1 MKRPARTRI
10 GTRNLNRIILMSA
23 WGFTLVI
30 SSFLF
35 LFVGR
40 WIDVRLHTEPAF
52 MLGLFVLAIGLCIA
66 RMYTDFTRTREDL
79 RDRRMRCQH

>member
-40 WIDVRLHTEPAF
+40 WIDVRLHTEPA
-52 MLGLFVLAIGLCIA
+52 CQRA
-66 RMYTDFTRTREDL
+66 RKSSPKMG
-79 RDRRMRCQH
+79 M